1 MTTIEVDDPQR
12 AGATPGRTDGAPVM
26 ACFARQP
33 ILNRDGMLCGFE
45 LKLHCVDEPTADEG
59 AAASARVEQTA
70 HPTANL
76 VDADTAAGEAQPS
89 AAVQPTFTQ
98 TVVAALMDSGMCG
111 ALNDHPGYVDVSR
124 EMLFD
129 DALEVV
135 PAERFMFEIQPD
147 IEVDD
152 ALIARIVV
160 LHARRYRFVLDA
172 VVVPNDTF
180 ARLLPY
186 AEGVKIDFPRISR
199 ALLPKLSTVLK
210 SAGKLLIAAGIDAQ
224 EDFETALNLGFDRF
238 QGYFFARA
246 HTASLRRVS
255 APRHALLNL
264 LQLLAGDP
272 TVAQLEAELK
282 LNPVLVMHLMKLANS
297 SGLAVGHKVTTLREA
312 INATGTNRIARWTQL
327 LLYADGRKVALEDDP
342 LLQLAATRARFM
354 ELAVL
359 RLPRRGRRGVSDR
372 RVLVRRC
379 GVRRFARKH
388 LERADFVKAD
398 SDGDLTSRRRAGLT
412 VIRRGCAG
420 ARCMDGDRSRVRAAC
435 AVDGERSRG
444 ARVGR
449 GGVGRRCR
457 SQRRGERLGAYRGLI
472 RRIDP
477 DEPVRGPRPGFGA
490 RRQPGGK
497 PDCLPLHSISISRIG
512 AWEKKRPN
520 SRASSFRAAI
530 SPCEIRRGS
539 SAWLQSPYSSA
550 TVD

>member
-246 HTASLRRVS
+246 HTASLRRVR

-359 RLPRRGRRGVSDR
+359 RLPEAGRDEADAAFLTGVFSFVDAVFGGSLENTLN
-372 RVLVRRC
+372 VLILSKPIQTAILHRE
-379 GVRRFARKH
+379 GVLGLLLSVVDA
-388 LERADFVKAD
+388 LERAAWTEIEAVCGRLAP
-398 SDGDLTSRRRAGLT
+398 LT
-412 VIRRGCAG
+412 VSEVAELGLAAAAWAG
-420 ARCMDGDRSRVRAAC
+420 VADRSAEAK
-435 AVDGERSRG
+435 GLERI
-444 ARVGR
+444 
-449 GGVGRRCR
+449 
-457 SQRRGERLGAYRGLI
+457 E
-472 RRIDP
+472 D
-477 DEPVRGPRPGFGA
+477 
-490 RRQPGGK
+490 
-497 PDCLPLHSISISRIG
+497 
-512 AWEKKRPN
+512 
-520 SRASSFRAAI
+520 
-530 SPCEIRRGS
+530 
-539 SAWLQSPYSSA
+539 
-550 TVD
+550 

>member
-1 MTTIEVDDPQR
+1 MTTIEVDDPNR
-12 AGATPGRTDGAPVM
+12 GGATPGRTDGTPVS

-33 ILNRDGMLCGFE
+33 ILDRDGMLCGFE
-45 LKLHCVDEPTADEG
+45 LKLHCVDEAPAEEG
-59 AAASARVEQTA
+59 AAASVRAGQTA
-70 HPTANL
+70 HPAANL
-76 VDADTAAGEAQPS
+76 LDAEAVPTEAQPG
-89 AAVQPTFTQ
+89 AAAQPTFTQ
-98 TVVAALMDSGMCG
+98 TVVAALMHSGMRG
-111 ALNDHPGYVDVSR
+111 ALNGHPGYLDVSR

-129 DALEVV
+129 DALELV

-152 ALIARIVV
+152 ALVARIVV

-199 ALLPKLSTVLK
+199 ALLPKLATVLK

-224 EDFETALNLGFDRF
+224 ADFETALNLGFDKF

-246 HTASLRRVS
+246 HTAALRRVS

-359 RLPRRGRRGVSDR
+359 RLPEAGRDEADAAFLTGVFSFVDAVFGGSLENTLNILTLSKPIQAAILRREGVLGQLLSAVD
-372 RVLVRRC
+372 
-379 GVRRFARKH
+379 A
-388 LERADFVKAD
+388 LERGAWAEIEAACVQLPP
-398 SDGDLTSRRRAGLT
+398 LTVSEVAELGLT
-412 VIRRGCAG
+412 AAAWAG
-420 ARCMDGDRSRVRAAC
+420 VADRSAEAK
-435 AVDGERSRG
+435 GLERI
-444 ARVGR
+444 
-449 GGVGRRCR
+449 
-457 SQRRGERLGAYRGLI
+457 E
-472 RRIDP
+472 D
-477 DEPVRGPRPGFGA
+477 
-490 RRQPGGK
+490 
-497 PDCLPLHSISISRIG
+497 
-512 AWEKKRPN
+512 
-520 SRASSFRAAI
+520 
-530 SPCEIRRGS
+530 
-539 SAWLQSPYSSA
+539 
-550 TVD
+550 